1 MLNYY
6 TGVLKNYAGF
16 QGRARRAEFW
26 QFFLVNF
33 VISILLNIIGAAIH
47 FSFLG
52 YIYALAVLVP
62 MLAVAARRLH
72 DSNRSGWWLL
82 LYFTFVGIIV
92 LIVFWCLEGTRGD
105 NKHGADPKNP
115 GVDAATAY
123 TTL

>member
-16 QGRARRAEFW
+16 QGRARRAEYW

-33 VISILLNIIGAAIH
+33 VISIVLNIIGAVIG
-47 FSFLG
+47 FSLLG
-52 YIYALAVLVP
+52 DIYALAVLVP
-62 MLAVAARRLH
+62 TIAVTTRRLH
-72 DSNRSGWWLL
+72 DTGRSGWWQLL
-82 LYFTFVGIIV
+82 DLTLIGGIVVFVFT
-92 LIVFWCLEGTRGD
+92 LLEGNQGA
-105 NKHGADPKNP
+105 NQHGPDPKNP